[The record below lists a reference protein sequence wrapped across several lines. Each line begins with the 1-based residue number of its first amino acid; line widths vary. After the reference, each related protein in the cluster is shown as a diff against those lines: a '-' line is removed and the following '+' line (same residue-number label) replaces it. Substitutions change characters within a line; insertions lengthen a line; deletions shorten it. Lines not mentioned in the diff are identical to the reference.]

1 MSVPDHPPAGAG
13 EAKVVKA
20 GAGEAK
26 VVKAGSK
33 ARARAS
39 TLDFRDR
46 D

>member
-1 MSVPDHPPAGAG
+1 VGYIGASMPVQDHPP
-13 EAKVVKA
+13 A

-39 TLDFRDR
+39 TLDFKDR

>member
-20 GAGEAK
+20 GSKARA
-26 VVKAGSK
+26 KAGSK